1 MAHRSASVALLLLA
15 GVSRGQEQASMCT
28 ISAWT
33 DRSSAVQAACCGGSA
48 GGQGHR
54 RAQDGDCQLPTEC
67 PSPECANVFVPFRRD
82 CGDLIATISSV
93 DPTME
98 ERYNRLDASC
108 QSMLSPDDKTEAR
121 EPREPSGLCVQ
132 EKVVCVGR
140 GNQQRCHV
148 ECAGP
153 EDRVDEASCAS
164 RLPPSARQQLHDAI
178 RSSPVVL
185 FGTRNDQATSNAA
198 DMFYHYSVCH
208 EDVVLDAAT
217 SHYLQC
223 LFPHETLMGM
233 YPPTS
238 FVFFDGE
245 FLGNGITMTG
255 IPEDEY
261 ETRVRAA
268 GAERTCGL
276 AAEPPPPP
284 PGAVNACVAP
294 GSTEIVEEDKRMPQ
308 RCEALKRA
316 LPRDGCSSPSD
327 SGPWNDFMGCVFDA
341 NDWVKYRVGGQGGCS
356 GPTLFAFCEQEFAGD
371 PDAIRCCSNSRC
383 AWSASLFGDGGG
395 QPACISEDWA
405 VNICCEPCTCWL
417 SPAPADGSAGG
428 SGNMTI
434 IEDGYEGRD
443 YPVLVN
449 SDGLAIAAPFPCG
462 STGLFGRRG
471 VIQMQSWQ
479 AAMGDCSHNPMD
491 GR

>member
-1 MAHRSASVALLLLA
+1 MSGPGPWRPRAPVAGPRNDAAQAKTPSTHTHNTSVTMAHRSASVALLLLA

-198 DMFYHYSVCH
+198 D
-208 EDVVLDAAT
+208 
-217 SHYLQC
+217 
-223 LFPHETLMGM
+223 
-233 YPPTS
+233 
-238 FVFFDGE
+238 
-245 FLGNGITMTG
+245 
-255 IPEDEY
+255 
-261 ETRVRAA
+261 
-268 GAERTCGL
+268 
-276 AAEPPPPP
+276 
-284 PGAVNACVAP
+284 
-294 GSTEIVEEDKRMPQ
+294 K
-308 RCEALKRA
+308 
-316 LPRDGCSSPSD
+316 D
-327 SGPWNDFMGCVFDA
+327 SGEHIDGRGARRRF
-341 NDWVKYRVGGQGGCS
+341 VGLDRIVRRRLAVIAACGAD
-356 GPTLFAFCEQEFAGD
+356 LLEV
-371 PDAIRCCSNSRC
+371 R
-383 AWSASLFGDGGG
+383 LDGGKNLLIG
-395 QPACISEDWA
+395 
-405 VNICCEPCTCWL
+405 
-417 SPAPADGSAGG
+417 
-428 SGNMTI
+428 TI
-434 IEDGYEGRD
+434 R
-443 YPVLVN
+443 
-449 SDGLAIAAPFPCG
+449 
-462 STGLFGRRG
+462 
-471 VIQMQSWQ
+471 
-479 AAMGDCSHNPMD
+479 
-491 GR
+491 